1 MAYYDYYCKKCEE
14 KFEIKASVNDDR
26 KWVKCPKCKSEKVRQ
41 LFDGVY
47 IPSKTSGKS
56 GADLGSC
63 PTCSTGTCG
72 I

>member
-1 MAYYDYYCKKCEE
+1 MAFYDYYCEKCGE

-26 KWVKCPKCKSEKVRQ
+26 KWVKCPKCKGNKVSR
-41 LFDGVY
+41 LFDGVN
-47 IPSKTSGKS
+47 ISKSKT
-56 GADLGSC
+56 GADLSSC